1 MPLWYASSVTLSNQE
16 KVMAKDHLVRD
27 GSGHLR
33 VRKEGKIQAGDR
45 KIKPVE
51 KREDPT
57 RRGRKIWK

>member
-1 MPLWYASSVTLSNQE
+1 
-16 KVMAKDHLVRD
+16 MAKDHLVRD